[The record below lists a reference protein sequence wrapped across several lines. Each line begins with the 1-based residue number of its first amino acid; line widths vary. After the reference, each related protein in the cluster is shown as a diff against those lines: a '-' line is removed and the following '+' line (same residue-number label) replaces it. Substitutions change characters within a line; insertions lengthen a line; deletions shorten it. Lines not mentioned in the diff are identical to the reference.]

1 MSSVTKTGSLL
12 FRLRSSDSIS
22 GISRRTLTRLAKY
35 FGFTETQVMHY
46 ALRMLAKEVLPA
58 YEMDDGELTP
68 TQIGA
73 LRKILP
79 QGHNKSI
86 RSSLFE

>member
-1 MSSVTKTGSLL
+1 MSSIMKTGSLL
-12 FRLRSSDSIS
+12 FRFRSADSIS
-22 GISRRTLTRLAKY
+22 GVSRRTLTRLAKY

-68 TQIGA
+68 AQLVAI
-73 LRKILP
+73 RKAEP
-79 QGHNKSI
+79 QGRNKSI
-86 RSSLFE
+86 RSSLFD